1 MMMALGL
8 FVFSI
13 PTAAYQT
20 LERQTSWRHATNSR
34 VGARAHSQY
43 IGPGEDTISLDG
55 WIAPMEIGS
64 EASLMMLR
72 DMADTGK
79 AWTLVDG
86 RGFFHGVYT
95 INSMR
100 EGRSVFTQSG
110 AARKIE
116 FSLSLNRVDDNLV
129 DKLLGD
135 LSLPTPGSMI
145 GGL

>member
-1 MMMALGL
+1 MMMALGM

-13 PTAAYQT
+13 NTTAYQT
-20 LERQTSWRHATNSR
+20 LTRQTAWRHATNSR

-43 IGPGEDTISLDG
+43 VGPGEDKINLDG

-64 EASLMMLR
+64 EASLLMLR

-86 RGFFHGVYT
+86 RGYFHGVFT
-95 INSMR
+95 IVSMR
-100 EGRSVFTQSG
+100 ETRSYFERTG

-116 FSLSLNRVDDNLV
+116 FGLELNRVDDNLV
-129 DKLLGD
+129 DKMLGD
-135 LSLPTPGSMI
+135 LKLPLPGAMI
-145 GGL
+145 GGW

>member
-1 MMMALGL
+1 MMALGM

-13 PTAAYQT
+13 NTTAYQT
-20 LERQTSWRHATNSR
+20 LKRETSWRHAKNSR

-43 IGPGEDTISLDG
+43 VGPGDDTINLDG

-64 EASLMMLR
+64 EASLTLLR

-79 AWTLVDG
+79 SWTLVDG
-86 RGFFHGVYT
+86 RGYFHGVFT
-95 INSMR
+95 IESMSETR
-100 EGRSVFTQSG
+100 TYFAKNG

-116 FSLSLNRVDDNLV
+116 FALSLSRVDDNLV
-129 DKLLGD
+129 DKMLGD
-135 LSLPTPGSMI
+135 LKLPSPGSMM